1 MASVTIRFSLLLMAL
16 GALFFFLTGH
26 THPTALIPLFFG
38 VALLQLGLMAWCNT
52 EKRRMIVMH
61 IAVTVALLGFL
72 FPAARVVM
80 GWVKSSDFAMGM
92 AVREELL
99 MSVICLVLVLLCVR
113 SFILIR
119 KLRERGETA

>member
-26 THPTALIPLFFG
+26 THPTSLIPLFLG
-38 VALLQLGLMAWCNT
+38 VVLLILGLLARSES
-52 EKRRMIVMH
+52 EKQRMIVMH

-72 FPAARVVM
+72 FPAARVAM
-80 GWVKSSDFAMGM
+80 GWVKAHDFAMGM

-99 MSVICLVLVLLCVR
+99 MAVICLVLVLLCVR
-113 SFILIR
+113 SFVMIR
-119 KLRERGETA
+119 KMRERGEAV